1 MNYFHMIKMA
11 EQSNRVHA
19 AGHKVASHP
28 LSRADKAAMSDLYF
42 NGGTVYEGTFE
53 GAEVVGEWSREM
65 TWKHTEY
72 FHVVRPH
79 SNCKRALPLP
89 WVTPWDRTT
98 RRAHTAWMR
107 DFKARVAK
115 EGGKNV

>member
-28 LSRADKAAMSDLYF
+28 LSRADK
-42 NGGTVYEGTFE
+42 
-53 GAEVVGEWSREM
+53 
-65 TWKHTEY
+65 
-72 FHVVRPH
+72 
-79 SNCKRALPLP
+79 
-89 WVTPWDRTT
+89 
-98 RRAHTAWMR
+98 
-107 DFKARVAK
+107 